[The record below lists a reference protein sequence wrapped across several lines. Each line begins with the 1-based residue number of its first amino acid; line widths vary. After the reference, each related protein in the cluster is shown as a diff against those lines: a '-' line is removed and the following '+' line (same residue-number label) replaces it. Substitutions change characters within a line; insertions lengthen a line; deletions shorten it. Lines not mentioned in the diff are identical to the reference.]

1 MKKKILL
8 ILMGSVLLSSGF
20 ASEQDVNNSFD
31 SMIETFRN
39 YTPENTSMLL
49 TQPEA
54 YIGKFFPSFPPHFTA
69 GLSVSG
75 TFLDT
80 SFLKDAVS
88 SISDEISS
96 ALSDSENSVSI
107 SSNFDAFG
115 KLPVPTMAVN
125 ARIGGILLPFDIGV
139 SAISTFK
146 TLNDKDISDY
156 YKLNLEYTSI
166 GADLRYEILQEGKIF
181 PSTSVGVG
189 YIYTERK
196 IGLNGNYKAS
206 YEIAGKEKTE
216 DIATKISTELKTHS
230 LYFSLQASKKIA
242 LITPFAGLRLFFNAA
257 EYGYDWNY
265 KAGTKE
271 GSSSKNETI
280 EMSFN
285 SIKPQIFAGLGLNL
299 ALFQIGLDA
308 AWNPATN
315 YWTAACQLNFKL

>member
-20 ASEQDVNNSFD
+20 ASEQHVNNSFD
-31 SMIETFRN
+31 NMIETFRN

-54 YIGKFFPSFPPHFTA
+54 FIGKFFPAFPSHFTA
-69 GLSVSG
+69 GISVSG

-88 SISDEISS
+88 AISDEISS
-96 ALSDSENSVSI
+96 DLSDEENSVSI

-115 KLPVPTMAVN
+115 KIPVPTMALN
-125 ARIGGILLPFDIGV
+125 ARLGGILLPFDIGV
-139 SAISTFK
+139 SAISTFNA
-146 TLNDKDISDY
+146 LNDKNINDY
-156 YKLNLEYTSI
+156 YTLDLEYTSV

-181 PSTSVGVG
+181 PSASVGVG
-189 YIYTERK
+189 YIYTQRK

-206 YEIAGKEKTE
+206 YKIGETEKTE

-230 LYFSLQASKKIA
+230 LYVSLQASKKIA

-271 GSSSKNETI
+271 GSSSKNEKI

-285 SIKPQIFAGLGLNL
+285 AIKPQIFAGLGLNL
-299 ALFQIGLDA
+299 AVFQIGLDA
-308 AWNPATN
+308 AWNPITN

>member
-20 ASEQDVNNSFD
+20 ASEPNVNNSFD

-54 YIGKFFPSFPPHFTA
+54 YIGKFFPAFPPHFTA
-69 GLSVSG
+69 GISVSG

-88 SISDEISS
+88 AISDEISS
-96 ALSDSENSVSI
+96 DLSDAENSVSI

-115 KLPVPTMAVN
+115 KIPVPTMALN
-125 ARIGGILLPFDIGV
+125 ARLGGILLPFDIGV
-139 SAISTFK
+139 SAISTFNG
-146 TLNDKDISDY
+146 LNDKNINDY
-156 YKLNLEYTSI
+156 YTLDLEYTSV

-181 PSTSVGVG
+181 PSASVGVG
-189 YIYTERK
+189 YIYTQRK

-206 YEIAGKEKTE
+206 YKISETEKTE

-230 LYFSLQASKKIA
+230 LYVSLQASKKIA

-271 GSSSKNETI
+271 GSSSKNEKI

-285 SIKPQIFAGLGLNL
+285 AIKPQIFAGLGLNL
-299 ALFQIGLDA
+299 AVFQIGLDA
-308 AWNPATN
+308 AWNPVTN

>member
-96 ALSDSENSVSI
+96 AL
-107 SSNFDAFG
+107 
-115 KLPVPTMAVN
+115 
-125 ARIGGILLPFDIGV
+125 
-139 SAISTFK
+139 
-146 TLNDKDISDY
+146 
-156 YKLNLEYTSI
+156 
-166 GADLRYEILQEGKIF
+166 
-181 PSTSVGVG
+181 
-189 YIYTERK
+189 
-196 IGLNGNYKAS
+196 
-206 YEIAGKEKTE
+206 
-216 DIATKISTELKTHS
+216 
-230 LYFSLQASKKIA
+230 
-242 LITPFAGLRLFFNAA
+242 
-257 EYGYDWNY
+257 
-265 KAGTKE
+265 
-271 GSSSKNETI
+271 
-280 EMSFN
+280 
-285 SIKPQIFAGLGLNL
+285 
-299 ALFQIGLDA
+299 
-308 AWNPATN
+308 
-315 YWTAACQLNFKL
+315 